1 MCAKRNETKEKYIK
15 TIYERNEFLYSISDK
30 IAFNFKFFTYGADS
44 GQSFEEW
51 QRDEIL
57 ADLNNK
63 LKDYSGK
70 TVLELLQDKTLE
82 IYSEYPKGSKFT
94 QPPMLTSAQ
103 IEWCRLRLTGRRR
116 LIGFFYKVSDV
127 SCKNIFYI
135 VFLDKNHDFAPSRQK

>member
-51 QRDEIL
+51 QRDDLFIVGAWDDVLEI
-57 ADLNNK
+57 
-63 LKDYSGK
+63 GI
-70 TVLELLQDKTLE
+70 ELLQDKTLE

-127 SCKNIFYI
+127 SYKNIFYI